1 MYCRVFAC
9 DFDGTG
15 AAESSLTPAL
25 AEALCA
31 ARAQGFLTLLVTG
44 RVLKALPPE
53 EAALFTAVVAEN
65 GAVVWLS
72 DPGRTIQIGMP
83 PPAEFL
89 DVLRAEHVPFH
100 VRDSLVG
107 IDERHAGRVLQLLR
121 KFGLDWHVTF
131 EPGELLLLPGGVNRA
146 VGVRC
151 ALKELASSEHNLIA
165 FGDAHHDPSVLALAE
180 VGVAAHEALPGLAMA
195 ADEHLTESDSVARYI
210 RRVVAARGIV
220 PTPPRQ
226 SQVLGRDA
234 SGAAVLLPYSGINVL
249 LSGDPRSGKSWLA
262 GLIVE
267 RLLEREY
274 RLCIVDPEG
283 DYLAFAPRL
292 GITVLGDDLQLPAPA
307 TLPRLFHDEGVSF
320 VLVLSSLSLA
330 EKQAYVEVLLAEL
343 DSGRAVTGL
352 PHWILLDETH
362 YFLGHG
368 ACAARF
374 LQSRTGN
381 FLLVTYR
388 PSLLSRAVHRQ
399 IGAHLL
405 TETAVEAERSF
416 IAGLLRDSG
425 PAGAQAAGALQTIR
439 PPRAGLLVRQEA
451 GVHWK
456 IFTPAPRFVSHAHH
470 GRKYADFTV
479 PENLAFRFLHI
490 NGGPTPVA
498 HSIAEFCL
506 AVKRVPPSS
515 LRHHLCQGDF
525 SRWAADVLHD
535 ATLARRL
542 AKLEHAAR
550 LGGAPPS
557 RAEILKNFADR
568 YLV

>member
-15 AAESSLTPAL
+15 ADRTAPTPAL

-31 ARAQGFLTLLVTG
+31 ARAHGFLTLLVTG
-44 RVLKALPPE
+44 QVLKELPPDE
-53 EAALFTAVVAEN
+53 MALFAAVVAEN
-65 GAVVWLS
+65 GAVVWLP
-72 DPGRTIQIGMP
+72 DPCRTIQIGMP
-83 PPAEFL
+83 PPEEFL
-89 DVLRAEHVPFH
+89 DALRAEHVPFRM
-100 VRDSLVG
+100 RDALVG
-107 IDERHAGRVLQLLR
+107 IHEGHAGQVLQLLR
-121 KFGLDWHVTF
+121 KFGIDWHITF
-131 EPGELLLLPGGVNRA
+131 EPGELLLLPSGVNRA
-146 VGVRC
+146 VGVRR
-151 ALKELASSEHNLIA
+151 ALKELARSEHNLIA
-165 FGDAHHDPSVLALAE
+165 FGDAQHDPSVLALAE
-180 VGVAAHEALPGLAMA
+180 AAVPAHEALPGVAVA

-210 RRVVAARGIV
+210 QGVVAAGGIV
-220 PTPPRQ
+220 STPPRQ
-226 SQVLGRDA
+226 PLVLGHDA
-234 SGAAVLLPYSGINVL
+234 SGAAAVLPCSGINVL

-307 TLPRLFHDEGVSF
+307 ALPRLFHDEAVSF

-330 EKQAYVEVLLAEL
+330 EKQAYVETLLAEL
-343 DSGRAVTGL
+343 DSARAVTGL
-352 PHWILLDETH
+352 PHWILLDEAH

-368 ACAARF
+368 APAARF

-388 PSLLSRAVHRQ
+388 PSLLSRAVHPQ
-399 IGAHLL
+399 IGAHLVA
-405 TETAVEAERSF
+405 ETAVAEEHSF
-416 IAGLLRDSG
+416 IADLLRASG
-425 PAGAQAAGALQTIR
+425 PAGVEAAATLRTIR
-439 PPRAGLLVRQEA
+439 PPRAALLVRREA
-451 GVHWK
+451 GASWQ
-456 IFTPAPRFVSHAHH
+456 IFTPTPRFVSHAHH
-470 GRKYADFTV
+470 GRKYADFTI

-506 AVKRVPPSS
+506 VVKRVPASS
-515 LRHHLCQGDF
+515 LRHHLCEGDF
-525 SRWAADVLHD
+525 SRWAAEVLHD
-535 ATLARRL
+535 TKLARGL
-542 AKLEHAAR
+542 SKLEAATR
-550 LGGAPPS
+550 MGGAPS
-557 RAEILKNFADR
+557 RGEILKNFADR